1 MSHPFGDL
9 ISQYLHRK
17 HGLSQARLAGG
28 ILQPPSV
35 ISEMCQGRRLT
46 GPQARERVIAIAGWL
61 AQQGALETLDEA
73 DRLLEAA
80 GMSAL
85 REGEPAEAEL
95 MRRLAPSAGP
105 GRELLEPGHAAPPA
119 ARLTPRHNLPAQP
132 TALVGATRSW
142 RRSPVSWR
150 IQAVVC

>member
-1 MSHPFGDL
+1 LGHPFGDL

-17 HGLSQARLAGG
+17 HGLSQARLAEG

-35 ISEMCQGRRLT
+35 ISEMCQGKRLT

-73 DRLLEAA
+73 DRLLGAA

-85 REGEPAEAEL
+85 REGKPVDTEL
-95 MRRLAPSAGP
+95 MRRLAPPQG
-105 GRELLEPGHAAPPA
+105 
-119 ARLTPRHNLPAQP
+119 
-132 TALVGATRSW
+132 
-142 RRSPVSWR
+142 
-150 IQAVVC
+150 